1 MIKFTINIQLVK
13 GSVAINRNTAMIEQV
28 AIVYIVHAALIIQKS
43 DMLVQALSCHK
54 LSVQL
59 SHDDSLLV
67 T

>member
-1 MIKFTINIQLVK
+1 
-13 GSVAINRNTAMIEQV
+13 MIEQV